1 MEGSRRKRGTWYRP
15 EVEALEALRLM
26 DAGIAPLLPAP
37 WVGPVEPGVPPA
49 AAEEAPAT
57 PALEESGSETWDV
70 ALDEAFLADVLPST
84 RLPAGPVH
92 PHDVAAGLNQLNR
105 YLARS
110 WARAGIAPQH
120 HEDCTQTVY
129 ETMLD
134 RFGRDGFEQ
143 IAAEVGRD
151 GIRGTLSPESPD
163 GPDFFRAIDMVKKRT
178 LRLRTFQPLDDYAFE
193 LTAAGSDGASASD
206 WRSTLDDAI
215 DRTLSTREAALIR
228 ETLLGKTPA
237 EIAAAWGMAPK
248 TVSNEKSRAISKL
261 REVLVAALDD

>member
-1 MEGSRRKRGTWYRP
+1 LEGSRRDRVSRSYRP
-15 EVEALEALRLM
+15 VVEALEALRLL
-26 DAGIAPLLPAP
+26 DAGIAPLLPSP
-37 WVGPVEPGVPPA
+37 LIGPIEPGVPPSS
-49 AAEEAPAT
+49 EAPAI
-57 PALEESGSETWDV
+57 PAPEETGSEAWDV
-70 ALDEAFLADVLPST
+70 ALGETFLADMLPRN
-84 RLPAGPVH
+84 RLPDGPVD
-92 PHDVAAGLNQLNR
+92 PNDVAAGLSQLDR
-105 YLARS
+105 YLART
-110 WARAGIAPQH
+110 WACAGIAPQH
-120 HEDCTQTVY
+120 REDCTQTVY
-129 ETMLD
+129 ETLLD

-151 GIRGTLSPESPD
+151 GIRETLSPETAD
-163 GPDFFRAIDMVKKRT
+163 GPVFYRAIDMVKKRT

-248 TVSNEKSRAISKL
+248 TVSNEKSKALSKL
-261 REVLVAALDD
+261 RTALVAALDDV